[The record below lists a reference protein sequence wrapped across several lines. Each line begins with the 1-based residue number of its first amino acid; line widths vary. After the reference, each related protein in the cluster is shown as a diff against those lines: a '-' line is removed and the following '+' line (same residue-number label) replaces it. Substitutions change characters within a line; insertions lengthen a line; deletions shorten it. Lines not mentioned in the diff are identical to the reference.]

1 MTAEQLEE
9 ICFQII
15 TYAGEARSCFIE
27 ALRHV
32 KDGDKTKAR
41 ALLAEG
47 NQHLIEAEKVHM
59 QLIQREANDEP
70 VEIKMILMH
79 AEDLMMSADTIHI
92 LIEELIPLL

>member
-1 MTAEQLEE
+1 M
-9 ICFQII
+9 
-15 TYAGEARSCFIE
+15 
-27 ALRHV
+27 
-32 KDGDKTKAR
+32 
-41 ALLAEG
+41 LAEG